1 MINEIGPTIGMTPT
15 ILQLQGAIK
24 VLYSRAA
31 LIQAAGLL
39 SSAML
44 ESAYPSLP
52 SIITQDYWRSV
63 NP

>member
-1 MINEIGPTIGMTPT
+1 MTT
-15 ILQLQGAIK
+15 TVLQLQGAIK

-39 SSAML
+39 PTPIL
-44 ESAYPSLP
+44 ESVYPSLP
-52 SIITQDYWRSV
+52 STITQDYWRSV